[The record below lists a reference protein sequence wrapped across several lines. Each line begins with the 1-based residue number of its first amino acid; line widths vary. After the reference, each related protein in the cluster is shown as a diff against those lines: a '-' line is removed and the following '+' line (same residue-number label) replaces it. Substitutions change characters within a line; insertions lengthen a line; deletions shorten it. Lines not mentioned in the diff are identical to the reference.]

1 MSLLPS
7 PSKKNRKTQS
17 RFVCE
22 NCEHTAN
29 ADDVGAMN
37 SLARGHRVL
46 ACGVDSLES
55 SVKQEPAESSD
66 AHLLVSCG

>member
-46 ACGVDSLES
+46 AWE
-55 SVKQEPAESSD
+55 
-66 AHLLVSCG
+66 